1 MKVSVVYTYDAPI
14 NPDLDAHIRWQADLL
29 GWHEWAS
36 GVDLESHRRDISFD
50 VEFADGAFDSEAGE
64 DVKDLMEQA
73 AAGGPDIQEQID
85 VAEEANA
92 SLG

>member
-50 VEFADGAFDSEAGE
+50 VEFADGAFDSEAGV
-64 DVKDLMEQA
+64 DV
-73 AAGGPDIQEQID
+73 QEQID
-85 VAEEANA
+85 IAEEANA
-92 SLG
+92 SIG